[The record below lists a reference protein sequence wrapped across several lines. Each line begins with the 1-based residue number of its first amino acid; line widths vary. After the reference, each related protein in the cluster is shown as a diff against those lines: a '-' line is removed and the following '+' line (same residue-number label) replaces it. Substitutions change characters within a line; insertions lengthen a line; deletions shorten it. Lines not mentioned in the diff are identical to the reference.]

1 MSRQVDL
8 CLCVFGL
15 QLRGAKQL
23 LIGPSANT
31 LPGIG
36 LCQPVVGVGEV
47 LINLD
52 GIWVLDDIELIE
64 LVRWKDLL
72 AFGKRARTMWANDRL
87 A

>member
-15 QLRGAKQL
+15 QLCGAKQL
-23 LIGPSANT
+23 LIGSSANT

-52 GIWVLDDIELIE
+52 GI
-64 LVRWKDLL
+64 
-72 AFGKRARTMWANDRL
+72 
-87 A
+87 